1 MKSGRIDGRYIAIGL
16 VIVIALIC
24 VWALVFTREVSFAD
38 AAGFSNGDVL
48 ELELSTTAGPRML
61 ESEQTRALFER
72 LDTLELTPPRTGSFN
87 GGYAH
92 MSVLLNDEDIIDLLL
107 SPDELYI
114 IQDGRGRKYSFD
126 DGTLESF
133 IRSLASE

>member
-1 MKSGRIDGRYIAIGL
+1 MKSRRTYGRYIAIGL

-72 LDTLELTPPRTGSFN
+72 LDTLELTQRTGSFN

-114 IQDGRGRKYSFD
+114 TQDGRRRKYSFD

-133 IRSLASE
+133 VRSLASE